1 MKIYFHKNFD
11 KQFKKLKKLEKVKA
25 QARLSL
31 FLEDPDNLILNNHSL
46 KGQYLNYRSIN
57 ITGYLIAI
65 YKNISPNEAIFVA
78 IDSHSNLYG

>member
-31 FLEDPDNLILNNHSL
+31 FLEDPDHLLLEL
-46 KGQYLNYRSIN
+46 K
-57 ITGYLIAI
+57 
-65 YKNISPNEAIFVA
+65 
-78 IDSHSNLYG
+78 